1 MRYEV
6 KENITLMDFLL
17 KETSKKRNDIKN
29 LLKYKS
35 ISVDGHIETYYAYI
49 LQVGQIVE
57 IQTKKKD
64 TALDIIYEDKEMIVI
79 QKPCGL
85 LSEKAGY
92 ENQKTAYDMV
102 KQYLSK
108 KKENIYLVHR
118 LDQYTSGVL
127 MFVKTKKL
135 YDLFTHN
142 WNHYVKTR
150 GYIAIVEGQMK
161 KPKGTIENYLAESKT
176 QVVYITSQDKGKKAI
191 THYKQI
197 KTNKKYTMLEIY
209 LDTGRK
215 NQIRVHMSSIHHPII
230 GDTKYGSIVNP
241 IKRLGLHAHE
251 LMFIHPITHK
261 EMRFVSKTPDS
272 FDKLFKKY

>member
-1 MRYEV
+1 MKYIVE
-6 KENITLMDFLL
+6 ESMILIDFLL

-29 LLKYKS
+29 LLKYKN
-35 ISVDGHIETYYAYI
+35 VYVNEHVETYHAYT
-49 LQVGQIVE
+49 LQVGDVVE
-57 IQTKKKD
+57 IQTSKKEMP
-64 TALDIIYEDKEMIVI
+64 LDIIYEDQVIIVI
-79 QKPCGL
+79 NKPCGL
-85 LSEKAGY
+85 LSEKTMN
-92 ENQKTAYDMV
+92 ENQKTAYQIV

-118 LDQYTSGVL
+118 LDQYTSGIL

-135 YDLFTHN
+135 YDLLTHD

-161 KPKGTIENYLAESKT
+161 KPKGTIENYLAESKS
-176 QVVYITSQDKGKKAI
+176 QVVYITSKDKGKKAI

-197 KTNKKYTMLEIY
+197 KTNKRYSMLEIY

-215 NQIRVHMSSIHHPII
+215 NQIRVHLSSLNHPII
-230 GDTKYGSIVNP
+230 GDSKYGSKTNP

-251 LMFIHPITHK
+251 FMFIHPLTHK
-261 EMRFVSKTPDS
+261 EMRFISKTPDS
-272 FDKLFKKY
+272 FNKLF